1 MEAFKSNIIEAND
14 VAVLIHGGVG
24 RIYSK
29 PISAEMELQY
39 KSVLTQALKE
49 GLKTITGGGKSVEA
63 VEACVRI
70 LEDCPLF
77 NAGKGAVYANN
88 EMIELDAAIMDGK
101 TLQAGSVAG
110 TRTIKN
116 PISAA
121 RKVMENSAHV
131 MLVGT
136 GADEFAKLN
145 ALDIVDQSYFKVEDR
160 WQQILK
166 LKVETINSNDDLSTT
181 PSVKLGTVGCV
192 AIDSSGGLAAGT
204 STGGML
210 NKKFGRVG
218 DTPIIGAGTYANN
231 ICAVSCTGHGEYF
244 IRHAVAHD
252 ICAIIEYKGI
262 SVSDAAQEMIDI
274 KLKKAGG
281 VGGLIALDANAS
293 IAINYN
299 TEGMFYG
306 FIKRDG
312 TITLNVCNM
321 IIE

>member
-1 MEAFKSNIIEAND
+1 MQALKSNIVTATDIS
-14 VAVLIHGGVG
+14 VLVHGGVG
-24 RIYSK
+24 RIHKEPLS
-29 PISAEMELQY
+29 PQMEIQY
-39 KSVLTQALKE
+39 REAITHALNE
-49 GLKTITGGGKSVEA
+49 GLKVITAGGKSIDA
-63 VEACVRI
+63 VEASIRI

-101 TLQAGSVAG
+101 SLKAGSVAG
-110 TRTIKN
+110 VRTIKN

-121 RKVMENSAHV
+121 RKVIDNSDHV
-131 MLVGT
+131 MLVGK
-136 GADEFAKLN
+136 GADEFSKQN
-145 ALDIVDQSYFKVEDR
+145 SLDIVDQTYFKVEER

-166 LKVETINSNDDLSTT
+166 LKKDNNTDPVFKDT
-181 PSVKLGTVGCV
+181 PTKMGTVGCV
-192 AIDSSGGLAAGT
+192 AIDDGGGLAAGT

-210 NKKFGRVG
+210 NKKFCRVG

-252 ICAIIEYKGI
+252 ICAMIEYKSI
-262 SVSDAAQEMIDI
+262 SVNAAVQEMIAE
-274 KLKKAGG
+274 KLTSAGG
-281 VGGLIALDANAS
+281 SGGLIAMDSKAN
-293 IAINYN
+293 IAVDYN

-306 FIKRDG
+306 YIKRDG
-312 TITLNVCNM
+312 TIIVNVCNM

>member
-1 MEAFKSNIIEAND
+1 MHDLKSNIIKASEI
-14 VAVLIHGGVG
+14 VILIHGGTG
-24 RIYSK
+24 RINKESIFPEK
-29 PISAEMELQY
+29 EQQY
-39 KSVLTQALKE
+39 KEALTYALKE
-49 GLKTITGGGKSVEA
+49 GLSIINSGGKSIEA
-63 VEACVRI
+63 VEASIRI
-70 LEDCPLF
+70 LEDFPLF

-101 TLQAGSVAG
+101 TLGAGSVAG
-110 TRTIKN
+110 TRTVKN

-121 RKVMENSAHV
+121 RKVMENSPHV
-131 MLVGT
+131 MLVGS

-145 ALDIVDQSYFKVEDR
+145 SLEIVAQSYFKFEER

-166 LKVETINSNDDLSTT
+166 LKAESYSCSDLFSKALDA
-181 PSVKLGTVGCV
+181 KLGTVGAV
-192 AIDSSGGLAAGT
+192 AIDDSGGLAAGT

-218 DTPIIGAGTYANN
+218 DSPIIGAGTYANN

-252 ICAIIEYKGI
+252 ICAMMEYKLI
-262 SVSDAAQEMIDI
+262 SVSDAAQEMIAG
-274 KLKKAGG
+274 KLTKSGG
-281 VGGLIALDANAS
+281 VGGLIAMDSKGN
-293 IAINYN
+293 IAVDYN

-306 FIKRDG
+306 FIKKDG

-321 IIE
+321 MIE

>member
-1 MEAFKSNIIEAND
+1 MQVVSSNIIEANG

-24 RIYSK
+24 RIHNE
-29 PISAEMELQY
+29 PISAELELQY
-39 KSVLTQALKE
+39 NAALTQALKE
-49 GLKTITGGGKSVEA
+49 GLKIITSGGKSIDA
-63 VEACVRI
+63 VEASVRI

-88 EMIELDAAIMDGK
+88 EMVELDAAIMDGK
-101 TLQAGSVAG
+101 SLQAGSVAG

-131 MLVGT
+131 MLVGN

-145 ALDIVDQSYFKVEDR
+145 SLEIVDQSYFKVEER

-166 LKVETINSNDDLSTT
+166 LKAETENKSELFQNTPTT
-181 PSVKLGTVGCV
+181 KLGTVGCV
-192 AIDSSGGLAAGT
+192 AIDNRGGLAAGT

-252 ICAIIEYKGI
+252 ICAMMEYKGI
-262 SVSDAAQEMIDI
+262 SVSDATQEMIEG
-274 KLKKAGG
+274 KLTKAGG
-281 VGGLIALDANAS
+281 FGGLIALDAEAN

>member
-1 MEAFKSNIIEAND
+1 MNELKSNIIKASE
-14 VAVLIHGGVG
+14 VAVLIHGGTG
-24 RIYSK
+24 RLYKES
-29 PISAEMELQY
+29 ISPEIELQY
-39 KSVLTQALKE
+39 KEALTHALQQGFK
-49 GLKTITGGGKSVEA
+49 IIISGGKSIDA
-63 VEACVRI
+63 VETSIRI

-77 NAGKGAVYANN
+77 NAGKGAVYAHN

-101 TLQAGSVAG
+101 QLRAGSVAG
-110 TRTIKN
+110 TRTVKN

-121 RKVMENSAHV
+121 RKVMDNSPHV
-131 MLVGT
+131 MLVGS
-136 GADEFAKLN
+136 GADEFAKLHS
-145 ALDIVDQSYFKVEDR
+145 LDIVDQSYFKVEER

-166 LKVETINSNDDLSTT
+166 LKAETDNSTNLFSKNPPT
-181 PSVKLGTVGCV
+181 KLGTVGAV
-192 AIDSSGGLAAGT
+192 AIDDGGGLAAGT

-231 ICAVSCTGHGEYF
+231 ECAVSCTGHGEYF

-252 ICAIIEYKGI
+252 ICAMIEYKSI
-262 SVSDAAQEMIDI
+262 SVGDAAQEMIEG
-274 KLKKAGG
+274 KLTKSGG
-281 VGGLIALDANAS
+281 VGGLIAMDAKAN
-293 IAINYN
+293 IAVDYN

>member
-1 MEAFKSNIIEAND
+1 MQALKNNIVKATDI
-14 VAVLIHGGVG
+14 AVLIHGGVG
-24 RIYSK
+24 RIHKEPLSHEK
-29 PISAEMELQY
+29 EIQY
-39 KSVLTQALKE
+39 REAITHALNE
-49 GLKTITGGGKSVEA
+49 GLKVITAGGKSIDA
-63 VEACVRI
+63 VEASIRI

-101 TLQAGSVAG
+101 SLKAGSVAG
-110 TRTIKN
+110 VRTIKN

-121 RKVMENSAHV
+121 RKVIDNSPHV
-131 MLVGT
+131 MLVGK
-136 GADEFAKLN
+136 GADEFAKHHS
-145 ALDIVDQSYFKVEDR
+145 LDIVDQTYFKVEER

-166 LKVETINSNDDLSTT
+166 LKKENNIDPVFKDPPT
-181 PSVKLGTVGCV
+181 KMGTVGCV
-192 AIDSSGGLAAGT
+192 AIDDGGGLAAGT

-252 ICAIIEYKGI
+252 ICAMIEYKSI
-262 SVSDAAQEMIDI
+262 AVNAAVQEMIAE
-274 KLKKAGG
+274 KLTSAGG
-281 VGGLIALDANAS
+281 SGGLIAMDSKAN
-293 IAINYN
+293 IAVDYN

-306 FIKRDG
+306 YIKRDG
-312 TITLNVCNM
+312 TITVNVCNM

>member
-1 MEAFKSNIIEAND
+1 MQAVKSNIIMASD
-14 VAVLIHGGVG
+14 VALLIHGGVG
-24 RIYSK
+24 RIHSES
-29 PISAEMELQY
+29 ISATMEQQY
-39 KSVLTQALKE
+39 KEALTHALKD
-49 GLKTITGGGKSVEA
+49 GLKIITNGGKSIEA
-63 VEACVRI
+63 VEAAIRI

-116 PISAA
+116 PIIAA
-121 RKVMENSAHV
+121 RKVIDNSPHV

-136 GADEFAKLN
+136 GADEFAKLQS
-145 ALDIVDQSYFKVEDR
+145 LDIVDQQYFKVEER

-166 LKVETINSNDDLSTT
+166 LKAETANNTELFSRES
-181 PSVKLGTVGCV
+181 SKKLGTVGCV
-192 AIDSSGGLAAGT
+192 AIDDTGGLAAGT

-218 DTPIIGAGTYANN
+218 DTPIIGAGTYANDV
-231 ICAVSCTGHGEYF
+231 CAVSCTGHGEYF

-252 ICAIIEYKGI
+252 ICAMIEYKAI
-262 SVSDAAQEMIDI
+262 SVSDAVQEMINV
-274 KLKKAGG
+274 KLTKAGG
-281 VGGLIALDANAS
+281 VGGLIAMDAKAN
-293 IAINYN
+293 IAIDYN

-312 TITLNVCNM
+312 SITINVCNM

>member
-1 MEAFKSNIIEAND
+1 MQAVKSNIIEESD
-14 VAVLIHGGVG
+14 VVLLIHGGVG
-24 RIYSK
+24 RIQK
-29 PISAEMELQY
+29 EPISHEMEQQY
-39 KSVLTQALKE
+39 EEALTHALIE
-49 GLKTITGGGKSVEA
+49 GMKVITNGGKSIEA
-63 VEACVRI
+63 VEASIRI

-121 RKVMENSAHV
+121 RKVIDNSPHV
-131 MLVGT
+131 MLVGA
-136 GADEFAKLN
+136 GADDFAKLHS
-145 ALDIVDQSYFKVEDR
+145 LEIVDQAYFKVEER

-166 LKVETINSNDDLSTT
+166 LKAETENDTEPFLKTSFT
-181 PSVKLGTVGCV
+181 KLGTVGCV
-192 AIDSSGGLAAGT
+192 AIDDKGGLAAGT

-252 ICAIIEYKGI
+252 ICAMIEYKAI
-262 SVSDAAQEMIDI
+262 SVGDAAKIMIEG
-274 KLKKAGG
+274 KLTNAGG
-281 VGGLIALDANAS
+281 VGGLIALDSNAN
-293 IAINYN
+293 IAIDYN

-312 TITLNVCNM
+312 SISVNVCNM

>member
-1 MEAFKSNIIEAND
+1 MQELKAKIIKASN
-14 VAVLIHGGVG
+14 VALLIHGGVG
-24 RIYSK
+24 RIYK
-29 PISAEMELQY
+29 EAIPLEMESQY
-39 KSVLTQALKE
+39 KEVLTHALKE
-49 GLKTITGGGKSVEA
+49 GLKIITGGGKSIEA
-63 VEACVRI
+63 VEATIKI

-101 TLQAGSVAG
+101 TLKAGAVAG
-110 TRTIKN
+110 ARTVKN

-121 RKVMENSAHV
+121 RKVMENSPHV
-131 MLVGT
+131 MLTGS

-145 ALDIVDQSYFKVEDR
+145 SLDIVHQSYFKVANR

-166 LKVETINSNDDLSTT
+166 LKAETDNSNDQFYEAPLT
-181 PSVKLGTVGCV
+181 KLGTVGAV
-192 AIDSSGGLAAGT
+192 AIDDTGGLAAGT

-218 DTPIIGAGTYANN
+218 DTPIIGAGTYANS

-252 ICAIIEYKGI
+252 ICAMIEYKSI
-262 SVSDAAQEMIDI
+262 SVSDAAQEMIEG
-274 KLKKAGG
+274 KLTKAGG
-281 VGGLIALDANAS
+281 VGGLIALDAKAN

-306 FIKRDG
+306 YIKKDG
-312 TITLNVCNM
+312 TIVLNVCNM

>member
-1 MEAFKSNIIEAND
+1 MQAVKSNIIEAND

-24 RIYSK
+24 RIYRE
-29 PISAEMELQY
+29 PICAEMEQQY
-39 KSVLTQALKE
+39 KAALTQALKE
-49 GLKTITGGGKSVEA
+49 GLKIITSGGKSIES

-101 TLQAGSVAG
+101 TLSAGSVAG

-121 RKVMENSAHV
+121 RKVMENSPHV
-131 MLVGT
+131 MLVGS
-136 GADEFAKLN
+136 GADNFANLHS
-145 ALDIVDQSYFKVEDR
+145 LEVVDQAYFKVEER

-166 LKVETINSNDDLSTT
+166 LKAQTIKSNDDFSNTA
-181 PSVKLGTVGCV
+181 SVKLGTVGCV
-192 AIDSSGGLAAGT
+192 AIDNNGNLAAGT

-218 DTPIIGAGTYANN
+218 DTPIIGAGTYANKV
-231 ICAVSCTGHGEYF
+231 CAVSCTGHGEYF
-244 IRHAVAHD
+244 IRHVVAHD
-252 ICAIIEYKGI
+252 ICAMIAYKSM
-262 SVSDAAQEMIDI
+262 SVQQAAQEMIAG
-274 KLKKAGG
+274 KLTNAGG
-281 VGGLIALDANAS
+281 LGGLIAMDANGN
-293 IAINYN
+293 IAVDYN

-306 FIKRDG
+306 FIKIDG

>member
-1 MEAFKSNIIEAND
+1 MEASD
-14 VAVLIHGGVG
+14 VALLIHGGVG
-24 RIYSK
+24 RIHREALA
-29 PISAEMELQY
+29 PEAEFQY
-39 KSVLTQALKE
+39 KLALTQALTQ
-49 GLKTITGGGKSVEA
+49 GLKIITSGGKSMDA
-63 VEACVRI
+63 VEASVKI

-77 NAGKGAVYANN
+77 NAGRGAVYANN

-110 TRTIKN
+110 VRTVKN

-121 RKVMENSAHV
+121 RKVIDNSQHV
-131 MLVGT
+131 MLVGN

-145 ALDIVDQSYFKVEDR
+145 GLETVDQSYFKVEDR
-160 WQQILK
+160 WQQIVK
-166 LKVETINSNDDLSTT
+166 LKRETDDSTDLSSQPIAT
-181 PSVKLGTVGCV
+181 KLGTVGCV
-192 AIDSSGGLAAGT
+192 AMDDNGGLAAGT

-218 DTPIIGAGTYANN
+218 DTPIIGAGTYANKV
-231 ICAVSCTGHGEYF
+231 CAVSCTGHGEYF

-252 ICAIIEYKGI
+252 ICAMIEYKSI
-262 SVSDAAQEMIDI
+262 SVRDAVQQMIAE
-274 KLKKAGG
+274 KLTNAGG
-281 VGGLIALDANAS
+281 VGGLIAMDAKAN
-293 IAINYN
+293 IAVDYN

-312 TITLNVCNM
+312 SITLNLCNM